1 MAYDLSQ
8 KRIIAHELARSGG
21 NVAAA
26 VARLRSEYET
36 FRKVGDT
43 TLRRLAREA
52 GFAEL
57 VAEQGAGIA
66 RAQAD
71 ALIERERERA
81 RREAEGTLL
90 DRLAHDERM
99 LDELRRA
106 LEQAIK
112 AAQDSGGLKFN
123 DALRAFDALTR
134 IMDRRKERAL
144 PAVGESKHAEVFVG
158 VVVEMLQAEL
168 GPTRAPGVVTR
179 MKEEYMRRVA
189 EKERAG
195 SGQDARGPG
204 ARASLPAQEETNG

>member
-26 VARLRSEYET
+26 VARLRSEYES

-66 RAQAD
+66 KAQAD

-144 PAVGESKHAEVFVG
+144 PAVGESANAEIFVG
-158 VVVEMLQAEL
+158 VVVETLQSEL
-168 GPTRAPGVVTR
+168 GPTRSPGVVTR
-179 MKEEYMRRVA
+179 IKEAYLARVA
-189 EKERAG
+189 ERARAG
-195 SGQDARGPG
+195 ET
-204 ARASLPAQEETNG
+204 PAVQTGEANA

>member
-8 KRIIAHELARSGG
+8 RRIIAHELARSGG

-26 VARLRSEYET
+26 VARLKSEYET
-36 FRKVGDT
+36 FREIHVATVYRIAKS
-43 TLRRLAREA
+43 A

-57 VAEQGAGIA
+57 VAEQAAGIA
-66 RAQAD
+66 KAQAE
-71 ALIERERERA
+71 ALIAAERERA

-112 AAQDSGGLKFN
+112 SAQDSGGLKFGE
-123 DALRAFDALTR
+123 ALRAFDALTR

-144 PAVGESKHAEVFVG
+144 PAVGESRHAEIFVQ
-158 VVVEMLQAEL
+158 VVVETLQAEL

-179 MKEEYMRRVA
+179 IREAYLARCA

-195 SGQDARGPG
+195 ETPAVQG
-204 ARASLPAQEETNG
+204 AGETPAVQIQGAANV

>member
-36 FRKVGDT
+36 FRKIGDT

-57 VAEQGAGIA
+57 VAEQAKGIA
-66 RAQAD
+66 AAQSA
-71 ALIERERERA
+71 ALIEAERERA

-112 AAQDSGGLKFN
+112 AAQDSGGLTFR

-144 PAVGESKHAEVFVG
+144 PAVGETRHAEIFVQ
-158 VVVEMLQAEL
+158 VVVETLQAEL
-168 GPTRAPGVVTR
+168 GPTRAPGVVR
-179 MKEEYMRRVA
+179 RIKEAYLARVA
-189 EKERAG
+189 EQERA
-195 SGQDARGPG
+195 DGP
-204 ARASLPAQEETNG
+204 RAFSPAEEGTANG